1 MYYDVKTDKN
11 GIFSVLIHT
20 YTMRDGDANGVNYVK
35 GFLHS
40 TLQQVVNYPC
50 MILVVLIKEL
60 VNAINNNQD
69 VKDAIGW
76 RM

>member
-35 GFLHS
+35 GF
-40 TLQQVVNYPC
+40 TFNTTQVVNYPC
-50 MILVVLIKEL
+50 MILVV
-60 VNAINNNQD
+60 
-69 VKDAIGW
+69 
-76 RM
+76 